1 MKEWDQHYRDMPLAS
16 PAPSRLLHDYAHLLP
31 SEGRALDL
39 ACGRGGNALLLAGR
53 GLETHAWDSS
63 AVAIAQL
70 DGLAARQGLVVQP
83 HCRDLIHHPPEPNNF
98 DVIVVSRFLH
108 RPLCPALAA
117 ALRPGGLLFYQ
128 SFLRQR
134 RDTQQGPRR
143 GEFLL
148 EEGEL
153 LTLFATLQ
161 LRLYRE
167 EGLGGDLSRGER
179 NEAWLIAQ
187 RRYQ

>member
-1 MKEWDQHYRDMPLAS
+1 MKDWDQHYRNAPLATPTPS
-16 PAPSRLLHDYAHLLP
+16 PLLQDYSYLLP
-31 SEGRALDL
+31 RQGRALDL
-39 ACGRGGNALLLAGR
+39 ACGRGGNALLLAGC
-53 GLETHAWDSS
+53 GLDTHAWDSS

-70 DGLAARQGLVVQP
+70 GSLAAQQGLLVHGV
-83 HCRDLIHHPPEPNNF
+83 CRDLIQHPPEPNSF

-108 RPLCPALAA
+108 RPLCPALSA

-128 SFLRQR
+128 SFLRLR
-134 RDTQQGPRR
+134 RDTQQGPTR

-153 LTLFATLQ
+153 LTLFTPLQ

-167 EGLGGDLSRGER
+167 EGLSGDLSQGER

-187 RRYQ
+187 RPYQ

>member
-1 MKEWDQHYRDMPLAS
+1 MKDWDQHYQHSPLAS
-16 PAPSRLLHDYAHLLP
+16 ASPCPLLQHYAHLLP
-31 SEGRALDL
+31 AQGKALDL
-39 ACGRGGNALLLAGR
+39 ACGRGGNALLLAAHS
-53 GLETHAWDSS
+53 LESHAWDSS
-63 AVAIAQL
+63 AVAINQL
-70 DGLAARQGLVVQP
+70 ALIATQQVLPVHSA
-83 HCRDLIHHPPEPNNF
+83 CRDVIHQPPGPDSF

-134 RDTQQGPRR
+134 RDTDIGPKRS
-143 GEFLL
+143 EFLL

-153 LTLFATLQ
+153 LALFSRLQ

-167 EGLGGDLSRGER
+167 EGLGGDISQGER

-187 RRYQ
+187 RPYQ

>member
-1 MKEWDQHYRDMPLAS
+1 MKDWDQHYLDTPLAS
-16 PAPSRLLHDYAHLLP
+16 VGPSPLLQDYVYLLP
-31 SEGRALDL
+31 RHGRALDL
-39 ACGRGGNALLLAGR
+39 ACGRGGNALLLANHGM
-53 GLETHAWDSS
+53 EAHAWDSS

-70 DGLAARQGLVVQP
+70 DGLAARQGLVVQS
-83 HCRDLIHHPPEPNNF
+83 HCRDLIHHPPEPNSF

-108 RPLCPALAA
+108 RPLCPALSA

-134 RDTQQGPRR
+134 RDTQQGPTR

-153 LTLFATLQ
+153 LALFASLQ

-167 EGLGGDLSRGER
+167 EGLGGDLNQGER

-187 RRYQ
+187 RPYQ